1 MFRITAFSDYR
12 EYSPA
17 ARRRILARIKADSYD
32 AVRFRIDRAMTEV
45 ALRRYDD
52 SFMDSFFDDAAAVG
66 IKVVPSVSFHTPP
79 WAREAELSFDEPETW
94 RSVQLF
100 LAHVVSRLWRRKEL
114 AFFRILYER
123 TRQGKRLVIG
133 KRFRSEFPDKKTSAH
148 RARGHFCKI

>member
-100 LAHVVSRLWRRKEL
+100 LAHV
-114 AFFRILYER
+114 
-123 TRQGKRLVIG
+123 
-133 KRFRSEFPDKKTSAH
+133 
-148 RARGHFCKI
+148 